1 MHRLL
6 DLIVLAQDAAA
17 TSPVDSSKPPPPPG
31 WLAFLQPFGPLI
43 LILVVFWFL
52 VIGSKRKQDRQRR
65 EMLES
70 IKKGDRVQTIGGIL
84 GTVLDVREDRLVL
97 KVDESSNTKIS
108 FARSAIH
115 RVLGEDGKVDNKS

>member
-1 MHRLL
+1 MHRLS
-6 DLIVLAQDAAA
+6 DLIVLAQEAAPV
-17 TSPVDSSKPPPPPG
+17 SPADPSKAAPAPG
-31 WLAFLQPFGPLI
+31 WLMFLQSFGPLI

-115 RVLGEDGKVDNKS
+115 RVLGEDSKVDNKS